1 MESGAI
7 TRQARSLSYQLP
19 SGCLSGTLNPNSS
32 LFRFHHLRYLKSLL
46 QQLHLLFVPFRTRKS
61 QQTRDLSRNELVGS
75 FLNILS
81 LTKLSF
87 LDLSNNHFSV
97 LEPTSSLFG
106 LNHLRYLDLTLNS
119 FTSSSLPSSLGNLNK
134 LEILALSSNGF
145 IGQVPSSFSNLSML
159 TLLYLDK
166 NEITGGFPLIWN
178 LASLSILDLSNPIKV
193 PEPFASSRLEVLFLG
208 DNLFEG
214 KILKPISKL
223 ATLEYLDLSFLNIS
237 YPIDVRLFFTL
248 KSLLRLDLSGN
259 SLLATSISSSS
270 KVTMNVEE
278 RFLFHHSLSTHAL
291 SVRNNG
297 FTGDIPL
304 SICNL
309 PSLVVLDLSYNNF
322 TGSIPHKLTD
332 LNLRMN
338 NLEGSLPDMFHVGT
352 SLRALDVGYNKITEE
367 TCKVSTELFLATS
380 LPFGQT
386 DYMVLYLHL
395 IMVLSR
401 FLSCGSIHGT
411 EQSPHI
417 SGNRFEGQIP
427 GSIGLLKTLIA
438 LNLSNNAFSG
448 HIPLSLANAT
458 ELESLDLSGNQ
469 LSGTIPIGL
478 GSLSFL
484 AFINVS
490 HYQLKGEI
498 PQGTQIIGQH
508 KSSFEGNAGLCGL
521 PLQETC
527 FAPPP
532 QQHIEED
539 KEEEEEVLSWKAV
552 VIGFGPGLLLGLVSV
567 LADDILKNVEFDALC
582 IVYNKFHSVVAF
594 LPTVATVFSPK

>member
-367 TCKVSTELFLATS
+367 TCKVSTELLYGPISSPDHGPLAFPELRVLEISDNYFTGS
-380 LPFGQT
+380 LPPSYFMNWKTSSLERNEDGK
-386 DYMVLYLHL
+386 
-395 IMVLSR
+395 
-401 FLSCGSIHGT
+401 
-411 EQSPHI
+411 QSPHI

-552 VIGFGPGLLLGLVSV
+552 VIGFGPGLLLGLVIAQVIFSYK
-567 LADDILKNVEFDALC
+567 LKWP
-582 IVYNKFHSVVAF
+582 SR
-594 LPTVATVFSPK
+594 